1 MERLEIYKCEDCGVV
16 VEVMTGCECTPTCCG
31 KEMKRKGTLKGDTI
45 VVTVMS
51 NLGFFLMGER
61 EGFNI
66 ERTKVGDRYVLERM
80 LEIDSNLGG
89 EQSGHVIYLSENT
102 TGDGL
107 LSALHLLQVMQE
119 TGKPLSELASI
130 MTVLPQALVNAKVA
144 NDKKEHYLDYPEV
157 AQACKDLEDRFAG
170 RGRVLIRPS
179 GTEPLVRVMIE
190 GEDQEQ
196 IKEEAQKLA
205 DLISRVMG

>member
-1 MERLEIYKCEDCGVV
+1 MKILV
-16 VEVMTGCECTPTCCG
+16 TPTSLQPG
-31 KEMKRKGTLKGDTI
+31 KNEEALKP
-45 VVTVMS
+45 
-51 NLGFFLMGER
+51 LR
-61 EGFNI
+61 EFADELVFN
-66 ERTKVGDRYVLERM
+66 
-80 LEIDSNLGG
+80 
-89 EQSGHVIYLSENT
+89 
-102 TGDGL
+102 
-107 LSALHLLQVMQE
+107 E

-144 NDKKEHYLDYPEV
+144 NDKKDHYLDYPEV

-205 DLISRVMG
+205 DEQCRDCLVKGGLQGFGIEQGLQRHGQQ